1 MLLFSPKY
9 LNPKDVPVKQTA
21 RVPASRS
28 KVGSLLM
35 VFTSDTYCFTPLVGS
50 RRSFIPPWA
59 ET

>member
-35 VFTSDTYCFTPLVGS
+35 VFTSDTYCFTSLGS

>member
-35 VFTSDTYCFTPLVGS
+35 VFTSDTSCFTPQVPG
-50 RRSFIPPWA
+50 RSFIPPWA